1 MIALAKFDECTVDR
15 SGQLRGATEYE
26 PSCLLLVVRLTDV

>member
-1 MIALAKFDECTVDR
+1 MIALAKFDGCTGDK

-26 PSCLLLVVRLTDV
+26 PSCLLLVVRLTNV